1 LYFVLHGLFS
11 SKKENIEKKMV
22 AACNTWSMENVVRYF
37 QYAISIIGNFG
48 LLCYNFQ
55 NSDLHLLVFYMKQIS
70 GVHWW
75 YKTASHAAELTAGF
89 YNSCNRDGYAPIA
102 AILKKHDATLN
113 FTCVELRTSNQYEE
127 FPEAMSDPEGLVW
140 QVCAYSFRLFI

>member
-1 LYFVLHGLFS
+1 
-11 SKKENIEKKMV
+11 MV
-22 AACNTWSMENVVRYF
+22 AACKTWSTGNIVRFF
-37 QYAISIIGNFG
+37 QYSICIIGNFG
-48 LLCYNFQ
+48 LLCYNLQ
-55 NSDLHLLVFYMKQIS
+55 NSDLNMVFYMKQIS

-89 YNSCNRDGYAPIA
+89 YNSCNRDGYIPIA
-102 AILKKHDATLN
+102 AILKKHNAALN

-140 QVCAYSFRLFI
+140 QVCVHFLSFRFFISCFMPVPI